1 MKTATTAQVSISPTT
16 PNSQPP
22 TAPSVHVTVPLKAYE
37 LPKSA
42 QHVATAV
49 NAASLNAATT
59 TVLVGS
65 ATTAVLS
72 LVLQRREGDNF
83 RGNRD
88 FKRRDDRF
96 EGRGDRNRSDRDRG
110 DRGERRGGYDKRGGF
125 DRKPRQ
131 EGGFSRPN
139 RGGNLRKRRED

>member
-1 MKTATTAQVSISPTT
+1 MRAAKERAARGERGKFERRDDDRSRGQRDDRRSFSR
-16 PNSQPP
+16 
-22 TAPSVHVTVPLKAYE
+22 AP
-37 LPKSA
+37 
-42 QHVATAV
+42 
-49 NAASLNAATT
+49 
-59 TVLVGS
+59 
-65 ATTAVLS
+65 
-72 LVLQRREGDNF
+72 RREGDDF

-96 EGRGDRNRSDRDRG
+96 EGRGDRNRGDRDRG